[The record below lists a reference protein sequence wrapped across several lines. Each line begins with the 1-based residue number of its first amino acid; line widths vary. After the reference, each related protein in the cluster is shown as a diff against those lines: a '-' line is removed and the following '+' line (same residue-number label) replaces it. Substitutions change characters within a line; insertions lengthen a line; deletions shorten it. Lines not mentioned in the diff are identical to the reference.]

1 MSTGQGPPSGRW
13 SLPQGAVSLCFIHL
27 RHLLQPGRGVRRTPS
42 RALLWAPIFLT
53 RGASLKC
60 SLKPALVSQCM
71 MAECLV

>member
-53 RGASLKC
+53 RGGFLEVLPKAF
-60 SLKPALVSQCM
+60 PGFAVHDG
-71 MAECLV
+71 